1 MKRNINPNVSTSEKT
16 SPKLG
21 SGQEAVKTPAIASLA
36 GTARLVSLS
45 KRPQPPAKPRS
56 EKPSTAGGAFKNQ
69 TPSEQ
74 LSGEKKQAPRNQG
87 QYLTVLDRCCLL
99 NSSSSDEIT
108 VDRNEYE
115 QDRRKCRKES
125 EKKRRQLTDRQ
136 QEERASKE
144 HSSGSSKSS
153 SATSTI
159 RSIKSVTE
167 LLEEAR
173 NIATGGLQE
182 IHHQRVTEKA
192 VSDMMKQ
199 ESGHT
204 VNDQMTKCG
213 DLHTSEPGVREHV
226 VFDISD
232 KQVRSHQD
240 VLEGIREE
248 KIPAGTMNHAPDLT
262 RSCKV
267 TGLEALGSS
276 FLPVQRPQRALQQTR
291 TLHGLSL
298 LATWTPKTDSGEYKT
313 IHHLCTTPACQVLPV
328 ELQLA
333 SRMYHTQDLFITT
346 TQFLQQRTAF
356 RQIAAHP
363 DSQWIL
369 WNGVPV
375 ENVGDTEQTG
385 GITQLPPQSSDALEE
400 WQKIAEYYV
409 EKPRMILCGHAATLC
424 DGQLRMFW
432 SPAPPKFSSAPNV
445 VKDAL
450 FPHYQVTPADLSG
463 ENFLAGLQAEME
475 SGNDQMEKKPRG
487 LLENI
492 LSRKHKSLMDLRAEE
507 LVSEPSP
514 EDHHEQQLKRP
525 FSSPH
530 FLPASESPL
539 RLQSDFT
546 SISRELDRVRQQ
558 PQSPI
563 YTQSNSMLSASQ
575 AQSQNTRNKPTSPEK
590 LSWDPSHSVSQH
602 SRVRPKRVLGKSIKK
617 KKSHKSSKLAYVH
630 KKLKELPETLTRSV
644 SSCELSQIHKVSAEQ
659 TLLLR
664 FPSLPLLLDFDG
676 FAVEQGGIPVM
687 LSHQEWVGDIWN
699 TWFDE
704 VFPPQ
709 DHSSTKSEPEARQM
723 QPVSNKQLKKKKE
736 IPILD
741 KVDLSE
747 ALDEGFT
754 VEDLEMEVAKLT
766 ESMIKNT
773 GNNGFDLCRRGAL
786 YKKLGL
792 LKQALDDLNAAIS
805 LEPHLLDAYWHRHS
819 ISLLRNAPNSALDD
833 LNFIIKHNKKHA
845 DAFRSRAEIY
855 RMRGETRLAI
865 LDYTQ
870 VIKNKP
876 DDAEN
881 YFRRADLYEKTNE
894 ISLAMEDYAKT
905 FAINLERTDALMA
918 HALHH
923 FHTSVWRVALD
934 DFSLL
939 LKQEPANARA
949 RTYRGRT
956 FAKLGL
962 FKEAIEDFCLAVH
975 LDPRDWLAF
984 YHRGCL
990 LRRILPDVALRD
1002 LSVSVLINGSSENL
1016 AAFLYR
1022 GLLYTEQQQWQKAM
1036 ADFKAV
1042 IKIDRT
1048 VAAAHINLGL
1058 IYMLKMNQSQKAI
1071 RRFSNAI
1078 KADPTN
1084 IKGYVCRARAYHNVN
1099 DLKRAL
1105 KDLTRALHLRPDDQY
1120 LHIMRGQCLCN
1131 MEQTALA
1138 TFCIQ
1143 YSAEMKKALGLT
1155 LVQQAAVQSFLQND
1169 AKAIACLVSAANS
1182 CPSPSIL
1189 ILLGKTQL
1197 KVHKFMEAVESFK
1210 KALSFLN
1217 PKKTNICNV
1226 PEAPE
1231 LYYLTGVCYMAQGED
1246 SLLPQ
1251 ALEAFSKATRINP
1264 DYAEAYHQ
1272 RGLCRIRLQHSN
1284 SVQDFN
1290 RALCINPNF
1299 YQAYL
1304 SRAALY
1310 GAKGLYNKAI
1320 FNCSE
1325 ALKIQPKNV
1334 KAYLYK
1340 GALKFYL
1347 KEYKKAVEDLT
1358 VAIEIDSSCS
1368 LAYYNRG
1375 VCYQVL
1381 QEYKLALRDYST
1393 VLLLPEQKEI
1403 EFKVLINRT
1412 LVHKELNDH
1421 YNALQDLK
1429 AAASKQPKDASLFHS
1444 LGLYFHRLG
1453 QLQEAVEAYS
1463 EALRLSPFLL
1473 NAYVGR
1479 GNAFMDYGHSQ
1490 GYKQAQR
1497 DFLSALHLNPRCSSA
1512 RIGLAY
1518 NLQVFGCF
1526 QRVWNQ
1532 FTVAVEVNPKCWAAY
1547 EGRAIVNLQM
1557 GNTYAAFQDI
1567 NNALK
1572 CNPHSDQLLTNRGVI
1587 NQFMGDKVSAM
1598 SDYQRAISL
1607 NPTCAL
1613 AFFNAANLYFYNR
1626 QFEQACEY
1634 YSRAIELDPSDES
1647 PVLNRAISLALL
1659 QKIPESLQDF
1669 SEALRLCPYSAHIY
1683 FNRANLYHSLRK
1695 YKAAEREFT
1704 QALQLQP
1711 DDALL
1716 YKLRADVRGHLGLM
1730 EEAVKDYRTAVEL
1743 QDSIQRPDSFSSFHT
1758 SPLSLMLKGKTA
1770 RKLFVSSVVLLN
1782 ISRNIKN

>member
-1 MKRNINPNVSTSEKT
+1 
-16 SPKLG
+16 
-21 SGQEAVKTPAIASLA
+21 
-36 GTARLVSLS
+36 
-45 KRPQPPAKPRS
+45 
-56 EKPSTAGGAFKNQ
+56 
-69 TPSEQ
+69 
-74 LSGEKKQAPRNQG
+74 
-87 QYLTVLDRCCLL
+87 
-99 NSSSSDEIT
+99 
-108 VDRNEYE
+108 
-115 QDRRKCRKES
+115 
-125 EKKRRQLTDRQ
+125 
-136 QEERASKE
+136 
-144 HSSGSSKSS
+144 
-153 SATSTI
+153 
-159 RSIKSVTE
+159 
-167 LLEEAR
+167 
-173 NIATGGLQE
+173 
-182 IHHQRVTEKA
+182 
-192 VSDMMKQ
+192 
-199 ESGHT
+199 
-204 VNDQMTKCG
+204 
-213 DLHTSEPGVREHV
+213 
-226 VFDISD
+226 
-232 KQVRSHQD
+232 
-240 VLEGIREE
+240 
-248 KIPAGTMNHAPDLT
+248 
-262 RSCKV
+262 
-267 TGLEALGSS
+267 
-276 FLPVQRPQRALQQTR
+276 
-291 TLHGLSL
+291 
-298 LATWTPKTDSGEYKT
+298 
-313 IHHLCTTPACQVLPV
+313 
-328 ELQLA
+328 
-333 SRMYHTQDLFITT
+333 
-346 TQFLQQRTAF
+346 
-356 RQIAAHP
+356 
-363 DSQWIL
+363 
-369 WNGVPV
+369 
-375 ENVGDTEQTG
+375 
-385 GITQLPPQSSDALEE
+385 
-400 WQKIAEYYV
+400 
-409 EKPRMILCGHAATLC
+409 
-424 DGQLRMFW
+424 
-432 SPAPPKFSSAPNV
+432 
-445 VKDAL
+445 
-450 FPHYQVTPADLSG
+450 
-463 ENFLAGLQAEME
+463 
-475 SGNDQMEKKPRG
+475 
-487 LLENI
+487 
-492 LSRKHKSLMDLRAEE
+492 
-507 LVSEPSP
+507 
-514 EDHHEQQLKRP
+514 
-525 FSSPH
+525 
-530 FLPASESPL
+530 
-539 RLQSDFT
+539 
-546 SISRELDRVRQQ
+546 
-558 PQSPI
+558 
-563 YTQSNSMLSASQ
+563 MLSASQ

-644 SSCELSQIHKVSAEQ
+644 SSCELSQIKVSAEQ

-773 GNNGFDLCRRGAL
+773 GNNGLDLCRRGAL

-881 YFRRADLYEKTNE
+881 YFRRAGLYEKTNE

-1084 IKGYVCRARAYHNVN
+1084 IKGYVCRARAYHNVRKLN
-1099 DLKRAL
+1099 
-1105 KDLTRALHLRPDDQY
+1105 LTRALHLRPDDQY
-1120 LHIMRGQCLCN
+1120 LHIMRY
-1131 MEQTALA
+1131 
-1138 TFCIQ
+1138 F
-1143 YSAEMKKALGLT
+1143 SLGLT

-1197 KVHKFMEAVESFK
+1197 KHPVFFFVFFLPATIQSYVH
-1210 KALSFLN
+1210 LN
-1217 PKKTNICNV
+1217 SAQHISSQD
-1226 PEAPE
+1226 PE
-1231 LYYLTGVCYMAQGED
+1231 LIVCSMEYI
-1246 SLLPQ
+1246 

-1381 QEYKLALRDYST
+1381 QEYKLVMFFY
-1393 VLLLPEQKEI
+1393 
-1403 EFKVLINRT
+1403 
-1412 LVHKELNDH
+1412 
-1421 YNALQDLK
+1421 
-1429 AAASKQPKDASLFHS
+1429 LF
-1444 LGLYFHRLG
+1444 LYFNILYPSITFMCINAITEPF
-1453 QLQEAVEAYS
+1453 EAVEAYS

-1572 CNPHSDQLLTNRGVI
+1572 VSVPTEFLLTNRGVI

-1659 QKIPESLQDF
+1659 RKIPESLQDF

-1743 QDSIQRPDSFSSFHT
+1743 QDSIQRPDSFS
-1758 SPLSLMLKGKTA
+1758 
-1770 RKLFVSSVVLLN
+1770 R
-1782 ISRNIKN
+1782 